1 MYKKSNNSNY
11 YLHNFAS
18 IDANKDSLLMIPG
31 AGMDHR
37 IVKDIKLDAA
47 LFNQTL
53 AIDLPHHGYSTG
65 PKLKT
70 IEDYAEGVEEVLSDV
85 DISNF
90 HLCGHSMGGLIALRI
105 AFNQKLKFKS
115 VNILNSS
122 APMFVGTALLDDA
135 RKNLDSAMDMLTT
148 YGVNQPPKAKAS
160 GPMFGTKGSGFYQ
173 KKSDLINTP
182 YGSKKII
189 DNLDNEVDLYD
200 LKKLF
205 NQITK
210 DILSNDLTACKNFSL
225 SETDISSYE
234 GLVTFVLGEKDKL
247 IPLKYVEKF
256 CENLKSAEI
265 KVLDNLSHFTFYED
279 PTKLSEELGK
289 LLSRDN

>member
-11 YLHNFAS
+11 YLHNFSS
-18 IDANKDSLLMIPG
+18 IDDTKDSVLMIPG

-47 LFNQTL
+47 KFNQTL

-65 PKLKT
+65 PKLT
-70 IEDYAEGVEEVLSDV
+70 SIEEYAEGIEEVLQDV
-85 DISNF
+85 DVSNF
-90 HLCGHSMGGLIALRI
+90 HLCGHSMGGLIALRL
-105 AFNQKLKFKS
+105 AFNQKLQFKS
-115 VNILNSS
+115 VNILNASC
-122 APMFVGTALLDDA
+122 PMFVGGALLDDS

-148 YGVNQPPKAKAS
+148 YGVNQAPKAKSS
-160 GPMFGTKGSGFYQ
+160 GPMFGTMGSGFYQ

-182 YGSKKII
+182 YGSKKIVDKI
-189 DNLDNEVDLYD
+189 DDEIDLYA

-210 DILSNDLTACKNFSL
+210 DILNNDLTACKNFAIND
-225 SETDISSYE
+225 EDITGYE
-234 GLVTFVLGEKDKL
+234 KLISFILGEKDKL

-256 CENLKSAEI
+256 CEGLKQFEI
-265 KVLDNLSHFTFYED
+265 VVLENLSHFTFYEE
-279 PTKLSEELGK
+279 PTKLSSELGK
-289 LLSRDN
+289 LLSK

>member
-11 YLHNFAS
+11 YLHNFS
-18 IDANKDSLLMIPG
+18 LIDYKKDSVLFIPG

-37 IVKDIKLDAA
+37 IVNDLKLDPGT
-47 LFNQTL
+47 FNKPI
-53 AIDLPHHGYSTG
+53 AIDSPHHGYSTG

-70 IEDYAEGVEEVLSDV
+70 IEAYAEGIESVLEDI

-105 AFNQKLKFKS
+105 AFNKKLNFKS
-115 VNILNSS
+115 VNILNASC
-122 APMFVGTALLDDA
+122 PMFVGSALLDDS

-148 YGVNQPPKAKAS
+148 YGVSQAPKAKTATR
-160 GPMFGTKGSGFYQ
+160 MFGTMGSGFYQ

-189 DNLDNEVDLYD
+189 DKLDDEVDLYA

-210 DILSNDLTACKNFSL
+210 DILNNDLNACKSFAI
-225 SETDISSYE
+225 SEEDIANYE
-234 GLVTFVLGEKDKL
+234 NLITFVLGEKDNL
-247 IPLKYVEKF
+247 TPVKYAKKF
-256 CENLKSAEI
+256 CDSLNKSEMVI
-265 KVLDNLSHFTFYED
+265 LDGLGHFNFYED

-289 LLSRDN
+289 ILTK

>member
-11 YLHNFAS
+11 YLHNFS
-18 IDANKDSLLMIPG
+18 LIEENKESMLMIPG

-37 IVKDIKLDAA
+37 IVKDIKLDPAK
-47 LFNQTL
+47 FNQSL

-65 PKLKT
+65 PKLNSIEEYADGIET
-70 IEDYAEGVEEVLSDV
+70 ILDNIDV
-85 DISNF
+85 SNF

-105 AFNQKLKFKS
+105 AFNKKLNFKS
-115 VNILNSS
+115 INILNASC
-122 APMFVGTALLDDA
+122 PMFVGGALLDDS

-148 YGVNQPPKAKAS
+148 YGVNQPPKTKSS
-160 GPMFGTKGSGFYQ
+160 GPMFGTMGSGFYQ

-182 YGSKKII
+182 YGSKKIV
-189 DNLDNEVDLYD
+189 DKLDNEVDLYA

-210 DILSNDLTACKNFSL
+210 DILNNDLTACKNFFID
-225 SETDISSYE
+225 EKEITNYDRKIN
-234 GLVTFVLGEKDKL
+234 FVLGEKDKL
-247 IPLKYVEKF
+247 IPLKFVQKF
-256 CENLKSAEI
+256 CDNLNKYEI
-265 KVLDNLSHFTFYED
+265 LILENLSHFTFYED

-289 LLSRDN
+289 LFLSQ